1 MVTSYFFLNFT
12 KVRAGENFANKL
24 IKYDAA
30 LVSALLGSATTSLL
44 TLRLGSAVYG
54 YSAGSPIVR
63 RSAAAGAVPQ
73 LTLVYL
79 QFFLKKFFIIAQLLQ
94 RRSNFASNS
103 RLSRN
108 LVFAATQIL
117 LDVFNVATQ
126 KLVICFK
133 LPTSGADITP
143 LNAAAFWHRTPAV
156 LFNISKKLSRFVFF
170 LFSMHMIAPHQATQH
185 TNTLRQGVIYLPE
198 LVLFLLLFASISVDS
213 TGLPA
218 PRILLV

>member
-12 KVRAGENFANKL
+12 KARTGENFANKL

-54 YSAGSPIVR
+54 YSAKTASQGS
-63 RSAAAGAVPQ
+63 SASKVVPQ

-79 QFFLKKFFIIAQLLQ
+79 QFFLKKFFIVAQLLQ
-94 RRSNFASNS
+94 RRSHFAANS

-117 LDVFNVATQ
+117 LDVFNVAAQ
-126 KLVICFK
+126 KTSICFK
-133 LPTSGADITP
+133 LPMQAADITP
-143 LNAAAFWHRTPAV
+143 LNTAALWYRAPMV
-156 LFNISKKLSRFVFF
+156 SFNISKKLSRFVFF
-170 LFSMHMIAPHQATQH
+170 LFSMHMIAPNQLTQH
-185 TNTLRQGVIYLPE
+185 TNTLRQGVIYMPE
-198 LVLFLLLFASISVDS
+198 LTLFFLLFASISTDS